1 MAGPLPLLSPS
12 PHALRSLQVLT
23 QFDTYTQLING
34 KDQEV
39 QLASAKLE
47 HQQAV
52 GAQV

>member
-1 MAGPLPLLSPS
+1 M
-12 PHALRSLQVLT
+12 LT

-52 GAQV
+52 GAQVWGEGGGGQWRDWV